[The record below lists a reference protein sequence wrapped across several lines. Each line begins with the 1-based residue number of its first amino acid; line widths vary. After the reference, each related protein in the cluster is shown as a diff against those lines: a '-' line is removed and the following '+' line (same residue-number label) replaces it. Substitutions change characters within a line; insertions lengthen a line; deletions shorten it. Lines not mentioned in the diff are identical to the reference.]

1 MQLATS
7 KSIIHNQLN
16 FAPTTFLI
24 PHRSVAR
31 QYHCILQ
38 TLEFVVLVLQVRV
51 FMIQTLNIESSCGKK
66 ITQNLDEPQMQL
78 TCFIVVAMAI
88 CCHLL
93 QACHVKVLFVCYH

>member
-66 ITQNLDEPQMQL
+66 ITQNLDEPQM
-78 TCFIVVAMAI
+78 
-88 CCHLL
+88 
-93 QACHVKVLFVCYH
+93 